1 MRAFAL
7 SVVGATAWFVVAGVA
22 MAQVDAA
29 PQPVTPQPSAASASS
44 APSPGPATGQGAPI
58 PLPPLPPVGD
68 EAFNRV
74 LDSMAPLTPAQ
85 IRQFSQ
91 TIDDTER
98 AAGAPARHVPKEV
111 SSSVTTSLLPGITP
125 PVVRLSANHVTTV
138 VFLDQVGNP
147 LSIRAVD
154 LGAPASFSLTWQPKS
169 DGTTN
174 FLSLSPRSLY
184 ARGNVAVTLEGVP
197 APITLSL
204 VSGQREV
211 DFRVDVRVRGVTVG
225 GAVTSS
231 GLPGHVDPVNL
242 SMLSGQAPVGGTA
255 LVTDQPSVQ
264 AWSDGSRF
272 FIRTPPATSLLSPAY
287 TAVMK
292 GPDGS
297 AVYTIPPTPVVVVL
311 SGQDQ
316 QFVRLSGY

>member
-1 MRAFAL
+1 MRASLFCVSVAL
-7 SVVGATAWFVVAGVA
+7 AWLIGAGA
-22 MAQVDAA
+22 AQAQSDT
-29 PQPVTPQPSAASASS
+29 TPM
-44 APSPGPATGQGAPI
+44 PATGPAATTAASTPAPPPPV

-68 EAFNRV
+68 EAFSRV
-74 LDSMAPLTPAQ
+74 LDNMAPLTPAQ
-85 IRQFSQ
+85 IREFSRV
-91 TIDDTER
+91 IDDTER
-98 AAGAPARHVPKEV
+98 AAGTPPRYVPKEV

-125 PVVRLSANHVTTV
+125 PVVRLSSNHVTTV

-154 LGAPASFSLTWQPKS
+154 LGAPASFTLTWQPKD

-174 FLSLSPRSLY
+174 FMSLSPRSLY

-197 APITLSL
+197 APVTLTL

-225 GAVTSS
+225 GVATSA

-255 LVTDQPSVQ
+255 LTTDQPTVQ
-264 AWSDGSRF
+264 AWSDGSWF
-272 FIRTPPATSLLSPAY
+272 FIRTPPAATLLSPAY

-297 AVYTIPPTPVVVVL
+297 AVYKIPPTPVVVVL